1 MRITYPAAHA
11 VKLGNIWVLS
21 RIFPLVT
28 RPAEKTPLLFR
39 CILQFFFLLIA
50 LVPLAQGAIPPSERT
65 ALDAIYAST
74 NGPKW
79 LNNSGWNG
87 VAGTECSWKGI
98 TCNATGSNV
107 VGISLGQNWLTGS
120 LPSLDGLTALQSFDV
135 AQNYNLTGPLPSLS
149 NLKAL
154 QHFYAGINNFTGP
167 IPSLDGLTELQTF
180 WVVANRLTGPI
191 PSLGSQRWL
200 QVFDVG
206 SNQLTGPI
214 PPLTGLTAL
223 ALFHAQNNQL
233 TGSIPSLDG
242 LTALQE
248 FAVSNNELTG
258 TIPSLGGLTALQSFD
273 VSDNKLTSSIPSL
286 TGLTALKFFNL
297 ESNQLTGIIPSLSGL
312 TALVR
317 FWVDFNLLSGPVP
330 APPASL
336 PPYQS
341 RLCGNNLVSSGDP
354 AIDAAWKTATN
365 GNWIVCQSGI
375 VVEFY
380 NTTLDHYFIAADPAE
395 ATAIDNGRAGPGWSR
410 TGYTFKSGGHAQ
422 TCRFYG
428 SLSPGPNS
436 HFFTAIYL
444 ECASLRQIQATTP
457 ATEKRWNF
465 EGNDFITE
473 VPTDG
478 TCVIGTV
485 PVYRAYNNGF
495 IRNIDSNHRINSS
508 LTAIQEV
515 VNRGWK
521 NEGVVMCA
529 PQ

>member
-1 MRITYPAAHA
+1 MRIAFPSAHA
-11 VKLGNIWVLS
+11 IKFAEKSPLVVS
-21 RIFPLVT
+21 RIL
-28 RPAEKTPLLFR
+28 R
-39 CILQFFFLLIA
+39 FFFLWIA
-50 LVPLAQGAIPPSERT
+50 LVPSVQGAIPPSERT
-65 ALDAIYAST
+65 VLDALYTST
-74 NGPKW
+74 NGLKW
-79 LNNSGWNG
+79 LNNAGWNG
-87 VAGTECSWKGI
+87 APGTECSWKGI
-98 TCNATGSNV
+98 TCNASGSNV

-120 LPSLDGLTALQSFDV
+120 LPSLDGLAALQSFDV
-135 AQNYNLTGPLPSLS
+135 AQNYNLSGPLPSLS

-180 WVVANRLTGPI
+180 WVVSNRLTGPI
-191 PSLGSQRWL
+191 PPLGNQRWL
-200 QVFDVG
+200 QVFNVG
-206 SNQLTGPI
+206 NNQLTGPI
-214 PPLTGLTAL
+214 PPITGLTAL
-223 ALFHAQNNQL
+223 ALFNAQYNQL
-233 TGSIPSLDG
+233 TGSIPPLAG

-248 FAVSNNELTG
+248 FVVFNNGLTG
-258 TIPSLGGLTALQSFD
+258 TIPSLSGLTTLQRFD
-273 VSDNKLTSSIPSL
+273 VSGNKLTGGIPSL
-286 TGLTALKFFNL
+286 TSLPALKYFNL
-297 ESNQLTGIIPSLSGL
+297 ESNQLTGTIPSLSGL
-312 TALVR
+312 TALVQ
-317 FWVDFNLLSGPVP
+317 FWVDFNQLSGPVP

-341 RLCGNNLVSSGDP
+341 RLCGNNFISSGDP

-365 GNWIVCQSGI
+365 GNWIVCQPGI

-380 NTTLDHYFIAADPAE
+380 NTTLDHYFYAADPAE
-395 ATAIDNGRAGPGWSR
+395 ATAIDNGSAGPGWNR
-410 TGYTFKSGGHAQ
+410 TGYTFKSGGRAQ

-444 ECASLRQIQATTP
+444 ECASLRQIQAATP

-465 EGNDFITE
+465 EGNDFMTE

-478 TCVIGTV
+478 TCTTGTV

-495 IRNIDSNHRINSS
+495 TRNIDSNHRITSS